1 MDKRVDHIF
10 VFEGDGKVK
19 DFPGT
24 YSEYRAWR
32 RGIPAGGNE
41 NTPSERAGYKEKPK
55 SKTGLSYKQQKELEA
70 IEEEIPVLEEEK
82 KNIEDIFSS
91 GEELTAGR
99 IGELS
104 DRMKD
109 VLSRLDMLEERW
121 LELSE
126 IREGAG

>member
-1 MDKRVDHIF
+1 MKI
-10 VFEGDGKVK
+10 
-19 DFPGT
+19 
-24 YSEYRAWR
+24 R
-32 RGIPAGGNE
+32 RPNVRDIKKN
-41 NTPSERAGYKEKPK
+41 PSQ
-55 SKTGLSYKQQKELEA
+55 KTGLSYKQQKELEA

>member
-1 MDKRVDHIF
+1 M
-10 VFEGDGKVK
+10 
-19 DFPGT
+19 
-24 YSEYRAWR
+24 
-32 RGIPAGGNE
+32 
-41 NTPSERAGYKEKPK
+41 
-55 SKTGLSYKQQKELEA
+55 
-70 IEEEIPVLEEEK
+70 LEEEK